1 MNARLNSGGL
11 RVGAP
16 VKLWEGLRP
25 QGPRTPERGPAGG
38 TRGAVTTAP
47 GPQLHQE
54 TPRRLGSKAGFPGH
68 PRPRGPQQAR
78 GTVQRGWLPRKMPTA
93 PGVSGGRCR
102 DDPTVLLSRDARANS
117 LSPRVMNCPGK
128 RPRGRETEL
137 HGAQGRSAHSR
148 EVNGKRSCWV
158 GSSGGRE
165 GRQAVVFT
173 CVRARAR
180 VQGEG
185 GAEVGEGVPTSGVGV
200 WSPAAAASMSG
211 AAVQGVQGGPL
222 SAQLQPQVQEDPA

>member
-68 PRPRGPQQAR
+68 PRPRGPQQAQ

-173 CVRARAR
+173 CVCARAR

-222 SAQLQPQVQEDPA
+222 RAQLQPQVQEDPA